1 MGFDGDLFVPF
12 RPGGV
17 CFVATSAV
25 AKRENFQFY
34 IGIINMCL
42 TSPMAPLTGK
52 TFMLKFC
59 QFLDLVR
66 MTLFAGFL
74 ASISRCSGSN
84 LTQCFTSIPSIL
96 SERTRRQKVTG
107 HGVGDYD
114 SQRE

>member
-17 CFVATSAV
+17 GFVATSAV

-34 IGIINMCL
+34 IGIVNVRL

-52 TFMLKFC
+52 TFMFKFC

-66 MTLFAGFL
+66 MTLFAGFF

-84 LTQCFTSIPSIL
+84 FTEGFTAIPTIL

-107 HGVGDYD
+107 HGVGDHD